1 MLSNK
6 PWKGTTMKT
15 KLGKGEM
22 AMVKKLRQHLVQ
34 SLNQLINK
42 LKKEGKR

>member
-1 MLSNK
+1 
-6 PWKGTTMKT
+6 MKT
-15 KLGKGEM
+15 KLGKGEK
-22 AMVKKLRQHLVQ
+22 AMGKKLRQQLVQ